1 MRFPVVAIT
10 KFLPSYA
17 GLLLEKEIQNLSL
30 VMEKP
35 KRPLV
40 IILGGAKISD
50 KIGFIKNFKSI
61 ADYFLIGGGIAH
73 NF

>member
-1 MRFPVVAIT
+1 MNDAFSVCHRNAVSVVAIT

-50 KIGFIKNFKSI
+50 KIGFIENFKSI
-61 ADYFLIGGGIAH
+61 ADYF
-73 NF
+73 